1 MRIQKRFRIQE
12 IIEGLD
18 RENTAQMMFYDNI
31 IRRIPNESK
40 ITLVEQPMIILG
52 EEELIPEEE
61 TIRPVGASYIYFNDI
76 KNASTGTIFIP
87 TYCCDNDNILKSIV
101 TEQLEVVYRD
111 RMYMLLK
118 YSQIKDNDY
127 YEAPTFF
134 CFEYDNDINS
144 KCRIPC
150 SGIRYENIIKYDRIV
165 SLDNDLRMFI
175 DFESCK
181 TMVDTG
187 DKTCETCKFNPN
199 DANYTCHDVNLKYEY
214 PRKTT
219 VYPKDIDFIPRDTS
233 SEISISPSIIHS
245 KIIRRENNLRH
256 QKSADPYQVYLDI
269 KFQTKF

>member
-1 MRIQKRFRIQE
+1 MRIQKRFRIQK

-18 RENTAQMMFYDNI
+18 KENTAEMMFYDNI
-31 IRRIPNESK
+31 IRKIPNDSK

-76 KNASTGTIFIP
+76 KNASTDTIFIP
-87 TYCCDNDNILKSIV
+87 TYRCDNDSILKSIV
-101 TEQLEVVYRD
+101 TEQLEVIYRD
-111 RMYMLLK
+111 ELYILLK

-150 SGIRYENIIKYDRIV
+150 SGIRYENIIKYDHIV
-165 SLDNDLRMFI
+165 ALDENLVMSV
-175 DFESCK
+175 DFESCI
-181 TMVDTG
+181 TMKNVGNKNCDL
-187 DKTCETCKFNPN
+187 CSFNPG
-199 DANYTCHDVNLKYEY
+199 DGVHSCHDVNWEY
-214 PRKTT
+214 DNPRNAT
-219 VYPKDIDFIPRDTS
+219 VYPKDINFIPRDTS
-233 SEISISPSIIHS
+233 SEISISPNIIHS
-245 KIIRRENNLRH
+245 KIIRRENDLRH
-256 QKSADPYQVYLDI
+256 QKSTDPYQVYLDI